1 MEVILDFRLDLL
13 HFIFR
18 LGMVKDGVRV
28 RINISEI
35 GVRFRIE
42 VG

>member
-1 MEVILDFRLDLL
+1 MILDFRLDLL
-13 HFIFR
+13 TFHFQI
-18 LGMVKDGVRV
+18 GVWVKEGVRV

-35 GVRFRIE
+35 GVRFRIV